1 MRMENLINGV
11 LDYSRIGK
19 RLIESQ
25 LTDLKIMLHEI
36 IETIVPAEGYNV
48 FIADTIPNLKSRIL
62 FEQIFTNLIS
72 NAIKYNDKPT
82 GKVECLYES
91 LTDFHQFSKDNGPG
105 IAEKYHQKYLK
116 FFKQLKPD
124 KKRVQALSIVQKIIE
139 EQGGTIR
146 IESAA
151 GQGASFFYNS

>member
-1 MRMENLINGV
+1 V
-11 LDYSRIGK
+11 
-19 RLIESQ
+19 
-25 LTDLKIMLHEI
+25 
-36 IETIVPAEGYNV
+36 
-48 FIADTIPNLKSRIL
+48 
-62 FEQIFTNLIS
+62 
-72 NAIKYNDKPT
+72 
-82 GKVECLYES
+82 CLYES

-124 KKRVQALSIVQKIIE
+124 KREYRRWVVIVQKIIE

-151 GQGASFFYNS
+151 GQGASLFYNS

>member
-1 MRMENLINGV
+1 MENLINGV

-19 RLIESQ
+19 ILIESQ
-25 LTDLKIMLHEI
+25 LTDLKIMLQEI

-48 FIADTIPNLKSRIL
+48 FIADTIPELKIPRIL

-124 KKRVQALSIVQKIIE
+124 KKREYRRWVVIVQKIIE
-139 EQGGTIR
+139 EQEGLF
-146 IESAA
+146 A
-151 GQGASFFYNS
+151 